1 MLLTSHYMADVE
13 ALCKRVV
20 VIHHG
25 RLLFDGDL
33 TALVERFSA
42 HKTITID
49 LESEVPDVSRVLEGI
64 GEVVPSDDGRVVVRV
79 PKRDTARATAEILA
93 RLPVEDLSV
102 EDPPVDDVIERVFA
116 SPNDDEPGAKAPS

>member
-1 MLLTSHYMADVE
+1 VI
-13 ALCKRVV
+13 

-33 TALVERFSA
+33 SALVERVSP

-49 LESEVPDVSRVLEGI
+49 LESDVADAVRRLDGI
-64 GEVVPSDDGRVVVRV
+64 GEVVSTYDGRVIVRV

-93 RLPVEDLSV
+93 RLPVADLSV

-116 SPNDDEPGAKAPS
+116 TTADDQTAPTVVS